1 MSLIDFKLYTKNIN
15 DEFIKNN
22 EYLLK
27 EDVNSDELISVIKNY
42 KCNNYEIIEEF
53 NIQKINNNWKKSSS
67 YIDKYDNLLY
77 SHVKAKYLGS
87 RRDLINLR
95 VDKPPM
101 IVINFDG
108 QIVFENGRNRFA
120 NLRDLGVKF
129 MPFIV
134 YKEDLAEINNIC
146 V

>member
-1 MSLIDFKLYTKNIN
+1 
-15 DEFIKNN
+15 
-22 EYLLK
+22 
-27 EDVNSDELISVIKNY
+27 
-42 KCNNYEIIEEF
+42 
-53 NIQKINNNWKKSSS
+53 
-67 YIDKYDNLLY
+67 LLY

-95 VDKPPM
+95 VYKPPI

-108 QIVFENGRNRFA
+108 QIEFENGRNRFA

-134 YKEDLAEINNIC
+134 YKEDLAEIKKIC

>member
-27 EDVNSDELISVIKNY
+27 EYVNTDELISVIKNY

-95 VDKPPM
+95 VYKPPI

-108 QIVFENGRNRFA
+108 QIEFENGRNRFA

-134 YKEDLAEINNIC
+134 YKEDLAEIKKIC